1 MPSLVHLLTGARL
14 DFAAP
19 GSGRRLDT
27 GNLEALESLHGL
39 KDMWWAVY
47 AQERSW
53 RLHVSAGFEVRLDGR
68 VTGGGALEAGDVVD
82 DGDGRWRFLDGEWP
96 GERDEVLDA
105 RTAAAPDDDTLA
117 LVYRDWAL
125 EHGSAIAEALRR
137 PVPRAEQARHLWSLG
152 AAVSR
157 GLIDADFAGPFV
169 RRVVTRQP
177 DLELTGFVG
186 ALAHCAPGLPRL
198 EVVRT
203 LGLSTDDG
211 VQLALLL
218 ARTPALRGVRAL
230 EAGQRG
236 AFWLD
241 DFRQQ
246 DEARPGQREVRELR
260 SPREGPARPVMLEV
274 VEWDGW
280 TVVEPLTS
288 RRALLLEGDV
298 SLISAGEAAAQL
310 GPWRADAPVS
320 LRRWDDWVLDV
331 RPPVPP
337 ALQPRL
343 AGIPAGSAVGLQLGE
358 AFELVPGLGC
368 RLTPVR

>member
-1 MPSLVHLLTGARL
+1 MPVLLDLATSARL
-14 DFAAP
+14 GFDAP
-19 GSGRRLDT
+19 GAGRRLDT
-27 GNLEALESLHGL
+27 AGVEPLESLHDL

-47 AQERSW
+47 RQDGAW
-53 RLHVSAGFEVRLDGR
+53 RLHVAAGFEVRLDGR

-82 DGDGRWRFLDGEWP
+82 DGEQWRFLDGEWP
-96 GERDEVLDA
+96 GVRDEALDA
-105 RTAAAPDDDTLA
+105 RTTAAPEDDPLA

-177 DLELTGFVG
+177 ELELTGFVE
-186 ALAHCAPGLPRL
+186 ALARCAPGLPRL

-218 ARTPALRGVRAL
+218 AREPSLRGVRAL

-241 DFRQQ
+241 DFRHE
-246 DEARPGQREVRELR
+246 DEASPGEVREVR
-260 SPREGPARPVMLEV
+260 SPREGPARPVRLEV

-280 TVVEPLTS
+280 TAVEPLTTHRS
-288 RRALLLEGDV
+288 VLLEADV
-298 SLISAGEAAAQL
+298 SLISEGEATARL
-310 GPWRADAPVS
+310 GPWRPDAPVS
-320 LRRWDDWVLDV
+320 LRRLDDWVLDV

-343 AGIPAGSAVGLQLGE
+343 AGIPAGSAVGLRVGE
-358 AFELVPGLGC
+358 TFELVPGLGC
-368 RLTPVR
+368 RLTPAR